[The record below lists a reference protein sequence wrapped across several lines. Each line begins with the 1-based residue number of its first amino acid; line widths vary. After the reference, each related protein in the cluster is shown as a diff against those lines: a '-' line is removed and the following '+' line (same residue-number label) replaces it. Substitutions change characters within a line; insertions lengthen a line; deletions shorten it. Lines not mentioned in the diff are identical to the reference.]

1 MVTAT
6 NITLDNFYSIT
17 VVCELL
23 KLKNRTL
30 KDWNDSFFVVR
41 IPIADFRLPIADCR
55 FPFKPYKSHF

>member
-1 MVTAT
+1 MVMVTAT

-30 KDWNDSFFVVR
+30 KGRNDNFVTGSR
-41 IPIADFRLPIADCR
+41 PSEC
-55 FPFKPYKSHF
+55 